1 MEELLKR
8 IVIDPKVMVGKPV
21 IKGTR
26 IPVSHILER
35 LAGGMAP
42 AEIIADLPRLTLD
55 DIRAACLY
63 GAKTIENEDI
73 IVDGMLAA
81 E

>member
-1 MEELLKR
+1 MDELLKR
-8 IVIDPKVMVGKPV
+8 IAIDPKIMVGKPV

-26 IPVSHILER
+26 IPVSLILER
-35 LAGGMAP
+35 LAGGMA
-42 AEIIADLPRLTLD
+42 AQQIIEDYPHLTMD

-63 GAKTIENEDI
+63 GARTIENEDVI
-73 IVDGMLAA
+73 PFESAA